1 MSERRDLFAPGVPL
15 ERGVIVTGLR
25 TVRTTRQ
32 EIERT
37 F

>member
-1 MSERRDLFAPGVPL
+1 MSVRRNLFAPGVPL
-15 ERGVIVTGLR
+15 ERGMAGLLAG
-25 TVRTTRQ
+25 RTTRQ